1 MSGIQSLLDFM
12 REDWSDIW
20 ALTWEHGVMV
30 VQVMIAAT
38 IFSVALGI
46 LVQGKTFGFL
56 REPSLVIASVFLTI
70 PSLALFTL
78 FIPVFGIG
86 KWPPRVALFMYAILP
101 ILRNTVT
108 GLDSVD
114 PAVEES
120 AKGMGMSSAR
130 RLFQIRIPLAMPVI
144 VTGVRV
150 ATLLTCGIAAI
161 ATLVAGGGL
170 GDLIKSGFSRLGLP
184 NSMEAIWAGTVMTV
198 VIALVL
204 DLALALLL
212 KLLSPRVFASVG
224 ETIAGL
230 KPPRKKADEEWIH
243 SV

>member
-1 MSGIQSLLDFM
+1 MNGIRSWLEFIND
-12 REDWSDIW
+12 RWDTIW
-20 ALTWEHGVMV
+20 ELTVEHAVLVAQVMV
-30 VQVMIAAT
+30 AAT
-38 IFSVALGI
+38 IFSVLVGI
-46 LVQGKTFGFL
+46 LVHRHEAARNLALG
-56 REPSLVIASVFLTI
+56 VASVFLTI

-114 PAVEES
+114 PAIEES

-144 VTGVRV
+144 VTGIRV
-150 ATLLTCGIAAI
+150 ATLLTTGIAAI

>member
-1 MSGIQSLLDFM
+1 MSGISSWFDFM
-12 REDWSDIW
+12 QEDWSDIW

-30 VQVMIAAT
+30 VQVMVAAT

-114 PAVEES
+114 PAIEES

-144 VTGVRV
+144 VTGIRV

-170 GDLIKSGFSRLGLP
+170 GDFALQWGYRRW
-184 NSMEAIWAGTVMTV
+184 NYEVIWITVGVIV
-198 VIALVL
+198 VIVQIAQAVGNRLSRAVL
-204 DLALALLL
+204 
-212 KLLSPRVFASVG
+212 R
-224 ETIAGL
+224 
-230 KPPRKKADEEWIH
+230 R
-243 SV
+243 